1 MGIWVT
7 QVYAVVKNV
16 LNGALKICAFYCM
29 HILPQKKNKRA
40 VNKYWTLVNSLC
52 AEVFRDEMH

>member
-16 LNGALKICAFYCM
+16 LNGTLKICAFYCM

-40 VNKYWTLVNSLC
+40 VNKYRTLVNSLC
-52 AEVFRDEMH
+52 AKVFRDEMH